1 MRAVRLNHDG
11 GVAQPML
18 GLACGAHRAH
28 AHRVERVGMVARWHG
43 RHWLAGGREVAGAAM
58 KCSVPLGVPA
68 NLHLKLG
75 ALAQRH
81 GDSEVGGAV
90 VAAVVKPSYGLRW

>member
-1 MRAVRLNHDG
+1 
-11 GVAQPML
+11 
-18 GLACGAHRAH
+18 
-28 AHRVERVGMVARWHG
+28 
-43 RHWLAGGREVAGAAM
+43 M

-90 VAAVVKPSYGLRW
+90 VAAVVKPSYDL